1 MGTVKGL
8 QVGMPTSAPA
18 RSGKA
23 RAAQTAHVCA
33 PAAPGPRWPR
43 SMGEAMLVHQ
53 LQTLLDWEAGGVAA
67 QSPVA
72 LYDFY
77 PR

>member
-1 MGTVKGL
+1 
-8 QVGMPTSAPA
+8 
-18 RSGKA
+18 
-23 RAAQTAHVCA
+23 
-33 PAAPGPRWPR
+33 
-43 SMGEAMLVHQ
+43 MGEAMLVHQ